1 MIVNHFPFPS
11 DSFAECPGI
20 WDRFAVFASM
30 VSRCLMPVPVCAIA
44 LGFFVIGLLFACISL
59 RCRTDG
65 SFCTRSTRFFLNL
78 FVSCMVSLAGCLG
91 VP

>member
-11 DSFAECPGI
+11 DSFAGCPGI

-44 LGFFVIGLLFACISL
+44 LGLFVIGLLAFLSDVGPTDHFAL
-59 RCRTDG
+59 GRLV
-65 SFCTRSTRFFLNL
+65 SF
-78 FVSCMVSLAGCLG
+78 
-91 VP
+91 